1 MPRPPT
7 IPEQAGKAIA
17 WCQAMA
23 TRWSEHKAILRLT
36 DEEVQELA
44 ALAETA
50 AQARRELQQA
60 RNQYRAA
67 AGMSRVATAAMRAHA
82 GGLLARIRAVARTSA
97 SPQTIYSAAR
107 VPAPD
112 TRSPLPAPGRA
123 ERFDVQLVGPTGTL
137 KIDFACKH
145 PRGVRGVT
153 YRVDRSLWS
162 GQSSGRGTPFEFFTT
177 ARKRSFTDASIPPG
191 TVVVIYKVTAQ
202 TSTKDGPVAI
212 HMVRLA
218 GEDVVLASALPAQRG
233 RAA

>member
-7 IPEQAGKAIA
+7 IPEQAGRAIR

-44 ALAETA
+44 ALAEAA
-50 AQARRELQQA
+50 AQARRELHQA

-82 GGLLARIRAVARTSA
+82 GGLLARIRAVARTSQNPRA
-97 SPQTIYSAAR
+97 VYSAAH
-107 VPAPD
+107 VLEPD
-112 TRSPLPAPGRA
+112 KRSPTPAPGRA
-123 ERFDVQLVGPTGTL
+123 TRFDVRLVGQSGTL
-137 KIDFACKH
+137 RIDFECPH

-153 YRVDRSLWS
+153 YRVDRLLWS
-162 GQSSGRGTPFEFFTT
+162 QGASTDFEFLTT
-177 ARKRSFTDASIPPG
+177 ARKRSFTDASVPPG